1 MDGLHILYLVSPV
14 SKTIRRQ
21 ANWVHNSIIHKFNL
35 AIVYSVSFY
44 IWKHVFDLISWAK
57 CHVGNEGKDR
67 RGRNQS
73 LSPFLHHFPAFFPSC
88 HLFELRGKS
97 CWTVFHVPVPT
108 CLNGLNTQQAKRNR
122 SEFTSAWRARDDQP
136 GSSDRKSPVCASRTL
151 LPRCWEL
158 FLVWMVFCSL
168 SSLSPTVS
176 LNAGSPLSKRR
187 VTEARGTAPP

>member
-1 MDGLHILYLVSPV
+1 MRVMKERTGEEGI
-14 SKTIRRQ
+14 
-21 ANWVHNSIIHKFNL
+21 NL
-35 AIVYSVSFY
+35 SHLFFIT
-44 IWKHVFDLISWAK
+44 
-57 CHVGNEGKDR
+57 
-67 RGRNQS
+67 
-73 LSPFLHHFPAFFPSC
+73 FLLFFPSC

-122 SEFTSAWRARDDQP
+122 SEFTSAWRARDDRP

-168 SSLSPTVS
+168 SSLSPTPALPS
-176 LNAGSPLSKRR
+176 LKGAWQKREGRHRRNIDIMLQLADSPLY
-187 VTEARGTAPP
+187 